1 MPLTADAVIIGG
13 GAVGTSIL
21 YHLAQFG
28 MRNLILLEKDGLSA
42 GSTGDS
48 AAIIRQHYSN
58 PVSIQL
64 AMRSIEIL
72 KSFPEKLGQ
81 DVFDQTGWVFLVP
94 EDAGDSFK
102 INLKQLQE
110 LGVNTR
116 EISIDEVPEHIPGLN
131 PDGIAHVAFEPDG
144 GYCDPQQLCV
154 GFANGAQSK
163 GAQILLNT
171 PATGISISNNRVT
184 GVTTSAG
191 HISTPIVVNSAGPWA
206 HQVGRWAGLDL
217 PLEISREQEIM
228 VRVKPG
234 MPLPKTA
241 VSNMVDRIY
250 FRPTRE
256 QGTLLVGVGHP
267 KDNESADPDN
277 YNRKADAEFAKDTV
291 ERLTRR
297 LPHMVG
303 ADLIASWAGLYTITP
318 DWNMIA
324 DQAAG
329 VDGLFLAVGGSG
341 HSFKLAPALGECMAE
356 LIASGESNTVDITP
370 LRASRFEEGG
380 GMLSTYGGNRG

>member
-1 MPLTADAVIIGG
+1 
-13 GAVGTSIL
+13 
-21 YHLAQFG
+21 
-28 MRNLILLEKDGLSA
+28 
-42 GSTGDS
+42 
-48 AAIIRQHYSN
+48 
-58 PVSIQL
+58 
-64 AMRSIEIL
+64 
-72 KSFPEKLGQ
+72 
-81 DVFDQTGWVFLVP
+81 
-94 EDAGDSFK
+94 
-102 INLKQLQE
+102 
-110 LGVNTR
+110 
-116 EISIDEVPEHIPGLN
+116 
-131 PDGIAHVAFEPDG
+131 
-144 GYCDPQQLCV
+144 
-154 GFANGAQSK
+154 
-163 GAQILLNT
+163 
-171 PATGISISNNRVT
+171 
-184 GVTTSAG
+184 
-191 HISTPIVVNSAGPWA
+191 
-206 HQVGRWAGLDL
+206 VGRWAGLDL

>member
-21 YHLAQFG
+21 YHLAQSG

-58 PVSIQL
+58 PVSTQL

-81 DVFDQTGWVFLVP
+81 DVFDQTGWLFLVP
-94 EDAGDSFK
+94 EDAGESFK

-116 EISIDEVPEHIPGLN
+116 EISIDEAPQHIPGLN

-144 GYCDPQQLCV
+144 GFCDPQQLCL

-171 PATGISISNNRVT
+171 PATGISTSNNRVT
-184 GVTTSAG
+184 GVTTSTG
-191 HISTPIVVNSAGPWA
+191 HIDTPIVVNAAGPWA
-206 HQVGRWAGLDL
+206 HKVGRWAGLDL
-217 PLEISREQEIM
+217 PLEISREQEIK

-234 MPLPKTA
+234 IPLPKTA

-250 FRPTRE
+250 LRPTRE
-256 QGTLLVGVGHP
+256 QDTLLVGVGHP
-267 KDNESADPDN
+267 KANESADPDN
-277 YNRKADAEFAKDTV
+277 YNRKTDAEFVKDTV
-291 ERLTRR
+291 ERLTKR

-324 DQAAG
+324 DQTAG

-356 LIASGESNTVDITP
+356 LIVRGQSDTVDITP
-370 LRASRFEEGG
+370 LRASRFAEGS